1 MVEIVSL
8 GEKSIVI
15 NGKPEAAVFFATG
28 DNDSGKISIRSL
40 TPNVAPPKEAQ
51 SFHYSELTAN
61 GATFASAEA
70 AVVALNAFIGSF
82 SSGGSSS
89 GTTPAPTPPV
99 EVFVDDIKTPQW
111 VVDILNND
119 AAPAGYEARAIAVV
133 RDILPRQVLNV
144 FGGSYY
150 RTSDGYTGA
159 SYDHA
164 WNTEKDIPAIGHA
177 MRWVIIYTPAGS
189 PDAAFANYRTNGFIW
204 LYFKNVNITSLVVG
218 ISSSLSTISTGKII
232 ECGDNVTANANA
244 LSSYALASQ
253 SSLERID
260 FPRGAN
266 VADSYVARYCYSLR
280 VVNLVDVG
288 TTIALQAFSGCS
300 SLPRIEIPA
309 GVTTMAATGI
319 FGNCYA
325 LKEIIL
331 PEGLMIIDGN
341 LFSGLHSLNRISI
354 PGTVTSWGPNLS
366 LANCYSLSDI
376 DIVPGYVL
384 PGNITAT
391 NNFALSVSGFIAFCN
406 NLGYHPTARTL
417 SLSTAVKAAIA
428 QSPEAQAAIAKANNN
443 GVTIA

>member
-189 PDAAFANYRTNGFIW
+189 PDAAFFNYITNGFIW
-204 LYFKNVNITSLVVG
+204 LYFKNVNITSLRVG
-218 ISSSLSTISTGKII
+218 SSSTSITISTGKII

-244 LSSYALASQ
+244 LGTTYALASQ

-266 VADSYVARYCYSLR
+266 LNSNYITRDCHSLR
-280 VVNLVDVG
+280 VANLVDVG
-288 TTIALQAFSGCS
+288 TTIATQAFSGCS
-300 SLPRIEIPA
+300 SLPHIEIPA
-309 GVTTMAATGI
+309 GVTNMAAGV
-319 FGNCYA
+319 FGACTA

-331 PEGLMIIDGN
+331 PEGLISIDGN
-341 LFSGLHSLNRISI
+341 LFGGLHSLNRISI
-354 PGTVTSWGPNLS
+354 PGTVTSWDPNLS
-366 LANCYSLSDI
+366 LASCYSLSDI

-391 NNFALSVSGFIAFCN
+391 NSLALSVSGFIAFCN

-428 QSPEAQAAIAKANNN
+428 QSSEAQAAIAKANNN